1 VEDFGKIVIK
11 DIVVEIVNL
20 SRATYKEAGEFKKI
34 LNEDYEKRYRK
45 LIVDIRQCE
54 FIDST
59 FLGVLVVALKNMAK
73 IGGEIRL
80 VKPASVVQTLME
92 KVGTLTVFN
101 NYDTLEEA
109 VESFN
114 FRETVI
120 HG

>member
-1 VEDFGKIVIK
+1 MEDFGKIVIK

-59 FLGVLVVALKNMAK
+59 FLGVLVVALKMWN
-73 IGGEIRL
+73 
-80 VKPASVVQTLME
+80 Q
-92 KVGTLTVFN
+92 
-101 NYDTLEEA
+101 
-109 VESFN
+109 
-114 FRETVI
+114 
-120 HG
+120 

>member
-1 VEDFGKIVIK
+1 
-11 DIVVEIVNL
+11 
-20 SRATYKEAGEFKKI
+20 
-34 LNEDYEKRYRK
+34 
-45 LIVDIRQCE
+45 
-54 FIDST
+54 
-59 FLGVLVVALKNMAK
+59 MAK

-92 KVGTLTVFN
+92 KVGTLAVFN

-114 FRETVI
+114 FHETVI